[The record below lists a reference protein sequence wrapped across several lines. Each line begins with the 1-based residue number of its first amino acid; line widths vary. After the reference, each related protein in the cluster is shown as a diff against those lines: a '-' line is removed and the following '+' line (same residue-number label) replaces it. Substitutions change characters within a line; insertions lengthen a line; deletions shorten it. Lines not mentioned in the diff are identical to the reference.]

1 MTIDDETFLQKPG
14 ADMFPDQATPVSLVD
29 GLKAGSDD
37 AWARFVKIFGP
48 MVFGMLRN
56 RGLSENDASEI
67 GHQVFIKVHRSIDS
81 FARDGKD
88 KRLRYWLPSVI
99 RSVFLDAA
107 RKEKTVINAVGG
119 SDFQGM
125 TQRLPDAAA
134 DLYSRLGEDDFDIT
148 ESDFDVA
155 FRKGC
160 EVLKDR
166 FSENTWRCFFEAH
179 ANQLTRKEIAEEL
192 GMAENAVRQAIHRV
206 KAAFEKQFEG
216 LLG

>member
-1 MTIDDETFLQKPG
+1 MPTDDKTFLQKPS
-14 ADMFPDQATPVSLVD
+14 ADLFPDEATPVSLVD
-29 GLKAGSDD
+29 GLKAGNDD

-67 GHQVFIKVHRSIDS
+67 GHEVFIKVHRSIDS

-88 KRLRYWLPSVI
+88 RRLRYWLPSVI

-107 RKEKTVINAVGG
+107 RKKNTVINAVGG
-119 SDFQGM
+119 SEFQGIA
-125 TQRLPDAAA
+125 QQIPDATP
-134 DLYSRLGEDDFDIT
+134 DLYSRLGDDDFDIT

-155 FRKGC
+155 FREGC

-166 FSENTWRCFFEAH
+166 FSEKAWRCFYEAH
-179 ANQLTRKEIAEEL
+179 ANQRTRKEIAEEL
-192 GMAENAVRQAIHRV
+192 DMAENTVRQAIHRV